1 MNTAITDCGK
11 HGMDPMATQGG
22 SFLRVGE
29 LGSYGR
35 IVQG

>member
-11 HGMDPMATQGG
+11 HGLEPTETQGG

-29 LGSYGR
+29 SRGLAGSA
-35 IVQG
+35 